1 MPTGPGS
8 RPIFSCSHP
17 SEQCYGGRICEE
29 IANGNDFFM
38 KAHCAR
44 PCEGRARRMQP
55 IVDHIQI
62 TVRDICGHWGCNRH
76 AARISG
82 NRKRRRHLTWPPKI
96 TQGDSVVRLRYLVA
110 PVLSFLLLI
119 GCASAPKLSSIK
131 GALPPLSSDQARIY
145 FYRAYRFGEAYQP
158 EVTVNGEVVGKAQ
171 MEGVFFRDYP
181 PATYKISTSM
191 AQGKHLVL
199 DLAAGET
206 KYVRLTYRI
215 GFNVYPELVDRAT
228 GEAESEGLSYTG
240 VMFPTQGFTPAYV
253 AEEPKDGPRAL
264 FKDPFIENLSGE
276 WDITR
281 TTRGKVVHNKASAA
295 WVLNH
300 QFLQLHMTDVSSPPA
315 Y

>member
-1 MPTGPGS
+1 
-8 RPIFSCSHP
+8 
-17 SEQCYGGRICEE
+17 
-29 IANGNDFFM
+29 
-38 KAHCAR
+38 
-44 PCEGRARRMQP
+44 
-55 IVDHIQI
+55 
-62 TVRDICGHWGCNRH
+62 
-76 AARISG
+76 
-82 NRKRRRHLTWPPKI
+82 
-96 TQGDSVVRLRYLVA
+96 VRLRYLVA
-110 PVLSFLLLI
+110 PVLSSLLLI

-171 MEGVFFRDYP
+171 MEGVFFKDYP

-228 GEAESEGLSYTG
+228 GVAESEGLSYTG
-240 VMFPTQGFTPAYV
+240 VMFPAQGFTPAYV

-264 FKDPFIENLSGE
+264 FKDPFIENLTGE

-281 TTRGKVVHNKASAA
+281 TIRGKVVHNKASAA

-315 Y
+315 YEAIVLIGYDHEAQEYIAHWCDVFGGRFSGIGRGRLLNSSVAFTFTYPDGPFINTFTWNAKDRTWTSYMENVSSSGVRQFFAEDTYRHGR